1 MLINNVP
8 NTTNAQKTTFNAR
21 LIRNLSAAHK
31 PEVKRVM
38 TVAQDFFEKTAKKY
52 PDLELRM
59 YQDPSFDTSHMSL
72 FKIKDRAMCQGK
84 GVISV
89 ETLIEDNPT
98 DAKLV
103 TRLKK
108 LLSYLK
114 KESDLMKLSDDEI
127 AQGKGAPFV
136 EQMKKIAGKDKVLLN
151 DAEFVG
157 VSLGVK

>member
-8 NTTNAQKTTFNAR
+8 NTTNAQNLAFNAR
-21 LIRNLSAAHK
+21 LVRNLNVANK

-38 TVAQDFFEKTAKKY
+38 EVAQDFFEKTAKKY

-59 YQDPSFDTSHMSL
+59 YQEPHDWSPQMSL
-72 FKIKDRAMCQGK
+72 FKIKDRQVGQKK

-89 ETLIEDNPT
+89 GALVEDNPT

-108 LLSYLK
+108 LISYLK
-114 KESDLMKLSDDEI
+114 KESDLFKLDDEEI
-127 AQGKGAPFV
+127 VEGMGAPIV
-136 EQMKKIAGKDKVLLN
+136 AQMEKIAGKDNVLIEDLKIVRS
-151 DAEFVG
+151 A
-157 VSLGVK
+157 LGC